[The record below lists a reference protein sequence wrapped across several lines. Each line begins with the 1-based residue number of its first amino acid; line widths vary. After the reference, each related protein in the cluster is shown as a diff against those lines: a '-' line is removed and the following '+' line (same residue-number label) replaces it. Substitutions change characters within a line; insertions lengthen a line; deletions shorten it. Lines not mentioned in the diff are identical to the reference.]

1 MNREATD
8 ALLDLLDRVAAAE
21 ADLVAIIDDAV
32 DVAQTVLKVDGAGA
46 MLINRDGDFALV
58 GASNVYADTLE
69 RSQLALG
76 DGPGFESTRRGS
88 IVAVDDLEQEPRW
101 RPLAK
106 PNVRAVLSAP
116 IWFVGRPV
124 GNLNAL
130 ARRPREWTEDDRR
143 ALTAY
148 AGVITALLRVGVAAG
163 HDEDPVVAELRLSL
177 EPQA

>member
-1 MNREATD
+1 VNRDATD
-8 ALLDLLDRVAAAE
+8 ALLGLLDRVALAE
-21 ADLVAIIDDAV
+21 ADLVAAVDDAV
-32 DVAQTVLKVDGAGA
+32 DVAQTVLKVDGAGM

-76 DGPGFESTRRGS
+76 DGPGFESTRRGA
-88 IVAVDDLEQEPRW
+88 IVAVEDLTEEPRW
-101 RPLAK
+101 RELAK

-130 ARRPREWTEDDRR
+130 CRAPREWTNNDRR

-148 AGVITALLRVGVAAG
+148 AGVITALLRVGVAADNG
-163 HDEDPVVAELRLSL
+163 EDPMVAELRLSL
-177 EPQA
+177 EAQA